1 MILGSYGKQ
10 ICLCDWR
17 YRKNREAIDQRISS
31 FLNADY
37 QEGDAEAID
46 DLMAQLSDY
55 FSGKLKVFDIPL
67 MLCGSEFQQSVWN
80 VLLQIPFGE
89 TISYQ
94 ELTMQLGSPKAI
106 RAVASA
112 NGANAISV
120 IVPCHRVIGSDGSL
134 TGYAGGLK
142 AKEGLLVLEGKAD
155 QLSLF

>member
-17 YRKNREAIDQRISS
+17 YRKNREAIDQRITS

-37 QEGDAEAID
+37 QEGNTEVID
-46 DLMAQLSDY
+46 DLMVQLSDY

-67 MLCGSEFQQSVWN
+67 MLCGSEFQQSVWKA
-80 VLLQIPFGE
+80 LLKIPFGE
-89 TISYQ
+89 TTSYQ
-94 ELTMQLGSPKAI
+94 ELTMKLGSPKAI